1 MARKSSDDGSDLIFG
16 LIELLIY
23 SGLAIWVF
31 RDKDKSK
38 IKKHNAT
45 ANDEPKHTVDLSKMT
60 PSEKY
65 RYRRKEAVVSFFI
78 YFPLSAFILSGIPA
92 ICLLDSYDG
101 KDSIDAILAIG
112 SGIIL
117 ALIAILFVLMEI
129 ACVVE
134 FFKAKKEFR
143 KAATQE
149 ERLKFKKSEVE
160 NEIYIV
166 IFLVLTIV
174 LAVGII
180 AKVCVGKLC

>member
-1 MARKSSDDGSDLIFG
+1 M
-16 LIELLIY
+16 
-23 SGLAIWVF
+23 
-31 RDKDKSK
+31 
-38 IKKHNAT
+38 
-45 ANDEPKHTVDLSKMT
+45 
-60 PSEKY
+60 
-65 RYRRKEAVVSFFI
+65 
-78 YFPLSAFILSGIPA
+78 
-92 ICLLDSYDG
+92 
-101 KDSIDAILAIG
+101 
-112 SGIIL
+112 
-117 ALIAILFVLMEI
+117 IAILFVLMEI

-180 AKVCVGKLC
+180 AKVCAGKLC

>member
-1 MARKSSDDGSDLIFG
+1 M
-16 LIELLIY
+16 
-23 SGLAIWVF
+23 
-31 RDKDKSK
+31 
-38 IKKHNAT
+38 
-45 ANDEPKHTVDLSKMT
+45 
-60 PSEKY
+60 
-65 RYRRKEAVVSFFI
+65 
-78 YFPLSAFILSGIPA
+78 
-92 ICLLDSYDG
+92 
-101 KDSIDAILAIG
+101 AIG

-180 AKVCVGKLC
+180 AKVCAGKLC